1 MQSFAVTFVTG
12 ASRLERVI
20 MFDTSTDITEEFFIE
35 IALNQ
40 LTNPELEQL
49 DMVLVRQ
56 TTVPPGTS
64 AVAWIGPRKGTF
76 LFSGKALQ
84 TVDTC
89 RWSAVKT
96 QTLETRR
103 KRLKTLRSDDS
114 IAKFD
119 LIYSFNEA
127 DQVFLDLATE
137 KGIPEE
143 AFVGQALA
151 QLEPEELEDLIKI
164 SVCQLNVTAETAEP
178 WILRRNGK
186 FFFNDDRNTDVDTRH
201 WASVKAQAI
210 AARSSH

>member
-40 LTNPELEQL
+40 LTDPELEQL

-56 TTVPPGTS
+56 TTVPPGTP
-64 AVAWIGPRKGTF
+64 AVAWIEPRKGTF

-89 RWSAVKT
+89 RWSAVKN
-96 QTLETRR
+96 QTLEARR
-103 KRLKTLRSDDS
+103 KRLKPLRSGDGT
-114 IAKFD
+114 AKFD
-119 LIYSFNEA
+119 LIYSFNEI
-127 DQVFLDLATE
+127 DQVFLQIATV
-137 KGIPEE
+137 KGRSEDVFI
-143 AFVGQALA
+143 GQALA
-151 QLEPEELEDLIKI
+151 ELEPEELEQLIKI
-164 SVCQLNVTAETAEP
+164 SVCQHNVTAETAEP

-186 FFFNDDRNTDVDTRH
+186 FFFNDDRNPDVDTRH
-201 WASVKAQAI
+201 WASVKARAI